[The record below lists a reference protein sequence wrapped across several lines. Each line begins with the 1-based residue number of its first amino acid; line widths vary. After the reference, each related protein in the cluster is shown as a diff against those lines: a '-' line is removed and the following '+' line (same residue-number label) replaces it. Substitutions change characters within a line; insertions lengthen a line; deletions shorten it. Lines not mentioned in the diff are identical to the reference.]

1 MNNLLIEKAQA
12 YFEAGN
18 KLQEQGS
25 FAESIQSYQQAI
37 NIQPDYTQPL
47 FKLAEIYE
55 SQKNWSEAIKHYQR
69 LIISEPDNYAPYLK
83 LARTLQR
90 QNHLLRKSEKSKSRD
105 DTIEINSHK
114 SIVAYQKAIAI
125 SPEQPVWVYIA
136 LGDALNQ
143 SGQLDAAICAYQKGV
158 EINPDN
164 SKVCIKLA
172 KALMNQKQIL
182 KAIAL
187 YRKAIASQPKQPA
200 QVYIDLS
207 IAFSQDR
214 QFNQALAAC
223 YTAIELD
230 PESNS
235 VFNPWANIYKKL
247 YLQQNQTAI
256 SANKKLAQKL
266 KPIVKVY
273 HQAIKL
279 YPDQA
284 QGYFGIG
291 HILLA
296 CQNWNKAI
304 EFLIEALKRNPNWN
318 QIYTSLAYA
327 LKMQGDEDSD
337 NIKLCYEKFLVPQT
351 IINKI
356 YQLQNQD
363 IAASNELECLEIE
376 TVEPSLE
383 AKMEKTF
390 VVTLTNGRA
399 WKNLVNNSLPNN
411 AVITSSK
418 KLVQEVS
425 TAHNSPLIF
434 YANNHHIE
442 PLQLDETVAYLQG
455 IGISNY
461 YHWMLQVIPQLC
473 LLRRVGIDLESIGK
487 FAFFRLPIR
496 QAFEKKTLSLLGI
509 PNSKIIETAGHP
521 LIQAKKLIVTS
532 PIKVSPPRKLACDL
546 VRDEFLRHKLS
557 ASEDRSGFLYLS
569 RQNATKRKIV
579 NESKLIE
586 LLVSYGFTSF
596 CLESISFL
604 EQVDL
609 FSKAKVIIAPH
620 GAALTNLIFCNPGVK
635 VIEIFAP
642 SYPVMCYKAIC
653 DYYHLQHYSL
663 IAEGVE
669 NLEGKKDYDKNINV
683 KLNSLID
690 LMKLAEII

>member
-1 MNNLLIEKAQA
+1 MNNLLTEKAQA
-12 YFEAGN
+12 CFEAGN
-18 KLQEQGS
+18 RLQEQGN

-37 NIQPDYTQPL
+37 HIQPDYTQPL

-83 LARTLQR
+83 FARTLQR
-90 QNHLLRKSEKSKSRD
+90 QNHLLRKSGKSKSRD
-105 DTIEINSHK
+105 DKIKINNHK
-114 SIVAYQKAIAI
+114 SIVAYQKAFAI
-125 SPEQPVWVYIA
+125 NPEQPVWVYIA

-143 SGQLDAAICAYQKGV
+143 SDQLDAAICAYQKGV

-164 SKVCIKLA
+164 SQVCIKLA
-172 KALMNQKQIL
+172 KALMDQKQVP

-207 IAFSQDR
+207 LAFSKDR

-247 YLQQNQTAI
+247 YFQQNQTAI
-256 SANKKLAQKL
+256 SLNKKLAQKF

-279 YPDQA
+279 HPDQA
-284 QGYFGIG
+284 QGYFGIA

-296 CQNWNKAI
+296 WQNWDKAI

-337 NIKLCYEKFLVPQT
+337 NIKLCYEKSLVPQT
-351 IINKI
+351 ILNKI

-363 IAASNELECLEIE
+363 IATANELKCLEVE

-383 AKMEKTF
+383 AKIEKTF

-399 WKNLVNNSLPNN
+399 WRNLVNNSLPNN

-425 TAHNSPLIF
+425 TAHNAPLIF
-434 YANNHHIE
+434 CANNYTQ
-442 PLQLDETVAYLQG
+442 PLKLDETVAYLQG
-455 IGISNY
+455 IGSSNY

-473 LLRRVGIDLESIGK
+473 LLRQVGIDLESIEK
-487 FAFFRLPIR
+487 FAFLRLPIR
-496 QAFEKKTLSLLGI
+496 QAFEKETLSLLGI
-509 PNSKIIETAGHP
+509 DNSKILETAGHP

-546 VRDEFLRHKLS
+546 VRDEFLPHKLS
-557 ASEDRSGFLYLS
+557 ESEARSGFLYLS
-569 RQNATKRKIV
+569 CQNATKRKIV

-586 LLVSYGFTSF
+586 LLASYGFTSL
-596 CLESISFL
+596 CLESIPFL

-620 GAALTNLIFCNPGVK
+620 GVSLTNLIFCNPGVK

-642 SYPVMCYKAIC
+642 SYSIMCYKAIC

-669 NLEGKKDYDKNINV
+669 NLEGRNRDKNINV
-683 KLNSLID
+683 QLDSLID
-690 LMKLAEII
+690 LMKLADIM